1 MHTSIKRYKKK
12 ALVDFIWRHHC
23 FFEIILNYPNNSILW
38 HSIQPHFHMID
49 CYQLTLLQE
58 KVALYDDESA
68 YESLYMLC
76 FPPLMHFA
84 YSFIKSKEIAEE
96 IASDVLF
103 KIWNQRENLAKIKDF
118 RLYLYVSTRNMAL
131 NELKRQQR
139 YQTFSL
145 EDAPAWMKAD
155 DATPENLLIT
165 DELFKKIRTAISQL
179 PSQCRLIYKL
189 IKEDG
194 LKYRETAELLHL
206 SVKTIEA
213 QMGIATKKI
222 YEVFRNSIQEPVALK
237 NSASSK

>member
-1 MHTSIKRYKKK
+1 
-12 ALVDFIWRHHC
+12 
-23 FFEIILNYPNNSILW
+23 
-38 HSIQPHFHMID
+38 MID
-49 CYQLTLLQE
+49 CYQLALLQE

-68 YESLYMLC
+68 YESMYMQC
-76 FPPLMHFA
+76 FLPLMRFA
-84 YSFIKSKEIAEE
+84 YSFTKSKEIAEE

-103 KIWNQRENLAKIKDF
+103 KIWDQRENITRIKDF

-139 YQTFSL
+139 YHTFSL
-145 EDAPAWMKAD
+145 DDAPVWMKAD

-179 PSQCRLIYKL
+179 PSQCRLVYKL

-194 LKYRETAELLHL
+194 LKYREAAELLHL

-213 QMGIATKKI
+213 QMGIATKRL
-222 YEVFRNSIQEPVALK
+222 YEVFRNSIQEPAALK
-237 NSASSK
+237 GSASSE